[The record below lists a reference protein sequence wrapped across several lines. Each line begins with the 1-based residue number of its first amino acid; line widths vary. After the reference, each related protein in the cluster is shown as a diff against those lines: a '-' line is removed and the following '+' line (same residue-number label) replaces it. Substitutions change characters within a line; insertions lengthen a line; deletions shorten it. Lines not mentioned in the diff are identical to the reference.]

1 MSDAFANASLSLD
14 LRIADPRWGA
24 LGDLDALA
32 AGVLGCAATH
42 MKTAGVYTY

>member
-32 AGVLGCAATH
+32 AGVLGANPAYRLFL
-42 MKTAGVYTY
+42 G